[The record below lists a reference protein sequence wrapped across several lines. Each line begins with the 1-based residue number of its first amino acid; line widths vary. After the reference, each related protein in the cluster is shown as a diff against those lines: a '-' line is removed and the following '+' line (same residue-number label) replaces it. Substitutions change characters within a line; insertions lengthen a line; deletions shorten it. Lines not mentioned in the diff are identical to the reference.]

1 MNLKQC
7 YTTLEIHENANTEE
21 IRQAYRDLVNIW
33 HPDRYQGNPRLQDKA
48 NEKLKELNAAYDM
61 LKANRQEDP
70 NHPTRH
76 RRSPGTRAG
85 KHTATQARKPAG
97 PLKRKHPFVIWVI
110 LLAALAITALALY
123 SRWPFLW
130 PGQRG
135 QNPLADNESSI
146 HTLATAQL
154 DAHQI
159 AELQRALILMGYNSG
174 PADGRMGPKTIR
186 AAQQFS
192 VDFKVSRND
201 DFVKTL
207 LAESSRQ
214 ASITRIH
221 SDWPAVAKSQ
231 DFNNW
236 IENQNIT
243 SPTICRD
250 VIASGSTAQVVNL
263 VTAYTFHRDQP
274 APEKLPPSAIMS
286 RHFYRGIAPLTLKAR
301 NAGQHFFVELIG
313 LPAKKEV
320 LSLFLRSG
328 DQLKVNL
335 PLGTYELKYAA
346 GETWYGP
353 GWLFGNATTFSR
365 LDTELAF
372 EHTDSEISGYSVE
385 LYLQP
390 ATTSSSDKGKDYNF
404 TF

>member
-7 YTTLEIHENANTEE
+7 YTTLEIHENATTEE

-33 HPDRYQGNPRLQDKA
+33 HPDRYLGNPRLQDKA
-48 NEKLKELNAAYDM
+48 NEKLKELNAAYEM
-61 LKANRQEDP
+61 LKANRREDP

-76 RRSPGTRAG
+76 RRSPGARAG
-85 KHTATQARKPAG
+85 KHTATQARKPVG
-97 PLKRKHPFVIWVI
+97 PLKRKHPFVIWII

-130 PGQRG
+130 PGQEW

-154 DAHQI
+154 DALQI

-186 AAQQFS
+186 AVQQFS
-192 VDFKVSRND
+192 IDFKMSRKG
-201 DFVKTL
+201 DFVITL

-214 ASITRIH
+214 VSITRIH
-221 SDWPAVAKSQ
+221 ADWPAVAKSQ
-231 DFNNW
+231 DFNDW

-243 SPTICRD
+243 SPTICRG

-274 APEKLPPSAIMS
+274 APEKLPPSAIRS
-286 RHFYRGIAPLTLKAR
+286 RDFYRGIAPLTLKVR
-301 NAGQHFFVELIG
+301 NAGQHFFVKLID
-313 LPAKKEV
+313 LPANKEV

-328 DQLKVNL
+328 AQLKVNL

-372 EHTDSEISGYSVE
+372 EHTDNEISGYSVD

-390 ATTSSSDKGKDYNF
+390 AASSGDKGKDYDF